1 MNKNVSLAFNVVLL
15 ILVGVLFYLHFSGSP
30 KKAST
35 QTLAASS
42 KSTSADPSN
51 FNIAYFEMDSIENNY
66 TYLKDIKNQLKTR
79 EQGMSNELNGLKKRY
94 FDKVNKFQQEA
105 QTMTQER
112 QGMMQQELM
121 NEQKTI
127 QNKEQGMGAEFQEES
142 YKKMQDVNRR
152 IEEYLKEYN
161 KDKGY
166 SYILAYQPGTIYYK
180 DAKYDITSE
189 VLKGLNE
196 SYKKK

>member
-15 ILVGVLFYLHFSGSP
+15 ILIGVLFYLHFSGSP
-30 KKAST
+30 KKGSAP
-35 QTLAASS
+35 TLASSSKASS
-42 KSTSADPSN
+42 DPST

-66 TYLKDIKNQLKTR
+66 DYLKEIKNQLKTR
-79 EQGMSNELNGLKKRY
+79 EQGMTNELSGLKKRY
-94 FDKVNKFQQEA
+94 FDKVNRFQQEA

-121 NEQKTI
+121 NEQKMI

-142 YKKMQDVNRR
+142 YKKMQDVNKR
-152 IEEYLKEYN
+152 IEDYLKEYN
-161 KDKGY
+161 KEKGY

-180 DAKYDITSE
+180 DPRYDITTE